1 MMDEPTSGMDPKARM
16 DMWNVMNQMIYA
28 NKNQTF
34 IITTH
39 SLEEAEFLCNKLA
52 IIVEGSIRT
61 IGSLQELKNKYNRGY
76 EVSIKVMQIEKK
88 LKKEIKK
95 IIFVDEMDPES
106 AKLNLFAI

>member
-1 MMDEPTSGMDPKARM
+1 MDKLSGGNKRKVVTAIALLGNPLIVMMDEPTSGMDPKARM

-61 IGSLQELKNKYNRGY
+61 IGSL
-76 EVSIKVMQIEKK
+76 
-88 LKKEIKK
+88 
-95 IIFVDEMDPES
+95 
-106 AKLNLFAI
+106 